1 MSFESDVIDLLKMA
15 EDLLAQVR
23 GHFET
28 AKVETVPTMDSSTP
42 PAVDQGPSSSDL
54 TDPPAA
60 VEAPPTTNPDGS
72 PLAAPEA
79 PVESP
84 VEAPVESPVESP
96 VEAPVEAPPTTNP
109 DGSPLAAPDEV
120 TEMEPGLSSP
130 VMGTVTDGVFTPS
143 VLP

>member
-72 PLAAPEA
+72 PLAAP
-79 PVESP
+79 
-84 VEAPVESPVESP
+84 
-96 VEAPVEAPPTTNP
+96 
-109 DGSPLAAPDEV
+109 DEV